1 MADNPEDKINKAKE
15 DANALAGVFKQIK
28 EEMRDLSKAMGDSL
42 DPLAGINQ
50 NMSAQIKAAQ
60 VLNSLSKD
68 DLKAKKTANDL
79 SNHAKKL
86 RKEITGAS
94 KIQKDLEK
102 QILQQEK
109 VVAKLNKEG
118 FTDSQLK
125 YNFVGKTLK
134 ARAAELVKL
143 KKAKELNERNL
154 ANTKAL
160 AKEMSVVKAEAE
172 KVNAAGAGFEKMA
185 AGLKKIPIIGGT
197 LSKSFTAAAEKA
209 REVAAEGGKMPK
221 MRGAVSGVKTLVDQ
235 FASIPAILS
244 QIIAMMMDLDQNA
257 TDLSKDMNMSYEEG
271 LKFNNTLIEAGTN
284 NKDLVANN
292 KALVDSQRSL
302 MDVSGI
308 YHKRSEAI
316 LLTHVELTKRLGLS
330 NEEAYR
336 FEKFANAS
344 GKNYGKLVKQTKLLG
359 VNLGK
364 NNGLNFNAAKLMK
377 EVANVSAEISSNL
390 GNDPEKIMEAV
401 VAAKLLGTDLKTIE
415 GTLKSMTDF
424 EGSISKELEA
434 ELLIGRDLNLERA
447 RALSL
452 AGDMT
457 GLAEELKNQV
467 GSEAEWLEMNVIQR
481 QSLADS
487 MGMSVEKMGEMFL
500 TQEEQKALQEEQA
513 ELKEK
518 ELEANSLQLSLMQEL
533 AGMVEKIKD
542 VFKDTYKGP
551 MAKMTL
557 GLKSFFKDGKNI
569 ERIFN
574 SVKKIFK
581 FMEFIIRVK
590 MFAGIGR
597 ITTAWLTQIALRS
610 AAEKAAS
617 IQRKTLAAGE
627 TVVNAG
633 NSAAA
638 SAGPIALSG
647 GLLIPIIVGGI
658 ATIMAA
664 AASYAMFAD
673 GGVVPGTGNKDTV
686 PAMLTPGELVL
697 NASQQENVAGAV
709 GGGGDITRLE
719 AVIEKLS
726 NRPNIIKVDDWTLGE
741 TSPEA
746 SAFHGNNPTL
756 LS

>member
-68 DLKAKKTANDL
+68 DLKDKKTANDL

-160 AKEMSVVKAEAE
+160 AKEMSVVKAEAD
-172 KVNAAGAGFEKMA
+172 KVNKAGEGFQQWADFLGKL
-185 AGLKKIPIIGGT
+185 GPIGKT
-197 LSKSFTAAAEKA
+197 MSKSFAAAAERTK
-209 REVAAEGGKMPK
+209 EAAASGEKFPK
-221 MRGAVSGVKTLVDQ
+221 MKGAVKGVETLVDQ
-235 FASIPAILS
+235 FTSIPAIIS

-284 NKDLVANN
+284 SKDLVANN
-292 KALVDSQRSL
+292 KALVASQRSL

-308 YHKRSEAI
+308 YHKRSEAT

-390 GNDPEKIMEAV
+390 GNDPKKIMEAV

-513 ELKEK
+513 ELKEA

-533 AGMVEKIKD
+533 AGMIEKIKD

-551 MAKMTL
+551 MAKITL
-557 GLKSFFKDGKNI
+557 GFKEFFKDGKNI
-569 ERIFN
+569 EKLFN
-574 SVKKIFK
+574 GIKKIFK
-581 FMEFIIRVK
+581 AIEVIIFTKLIV
-590 MFAGIGR
+590 GIVQFGLKAVASIMAIR
-597 ITTAWLTQIALRS
+597 AAKAAAALAEAQQTGTQIGL
-610 AAEKAAS
+610 
-617 IQRKTLAAGE
+617 E
-627 TVVNAG
+627 TAK
-633 NSAAA
+633 
-638 SAGPIALSG
+638 
-647 GLLIPIIVGGI
+647 
-658 ATIMAA
+658 AA
-664 AASYAMFAD
+664 AASTAAIASSFGAMIPVILAGVGTIAALIGSFMFFAE
-673 GGVVPGTGNKDTV
+673 GGVVPGTGTGDTV